1 MKILYEDKYLLVCEK
16 PVGVESQLSSK
27 NKADMPT
34 LLSQYRCERGE
45 DSYIGVVHRLDT
57 ATGGAMIYSK
67 REDMTGKLSALVQ
80 SGDYGKTYLAVVHGC
95 PEESTGEMRDLLYHD
110 KMKNKSFVCAKKRS
124 GVKEAVLNYRTF
136 ETVERENGEKMSLVE
151 VELITGRTHQ
161 IRVQFASRRMPL
173 VGDGKYGSRD
183 NNTTCALWSHK
194 VRFTHPVTK
203 KVIECV
209 SLPCGGYPSGLRK
222 SMKRGSYATYKR
234 RLFFRYMKGIK
245 TKAIHACEV
254 WRILRAD

>member
-1 MKILYEDKYLLVCEK
+1 MKILYEDKYLLLCEK

-45 DSYIGVVHRLDT
+45 DAYIGVVHRLDT

-80 SGDYGKTYLAVVHGC
+80 SGDYQKTYLAVVHGC

-110 KMKNKSFVCAKKRS
+110 KMKNKSFVCAKERK
-124 GVKEAVLNYRTF
+124 GIKEAILNYRTL
-136 ETVERENGEKMSLVE
+136 ETVETEGGVMSLVE
-151 VELITGRTHQ
+151 IGLVTGRTHQ
-161 IRVQFASRRMPL
+161 IRVQFASRKMPL

-183 NNTTCALWSHK
+183 NKVTCALWSHK
-194 VRFTHPVTK
+194 VRFVHPVTK
-203 KVIECV
+203 KVIECE
-209 SLPCGGYPSGLRK
+209 SFPKGGYPWDTFK
-222 SMKRGSYATYKR
+222 
-234 RLFFRYMKGIK
+234 
-245 TKAIHACEV
+245 V
-254 WRILRAD
+254 DN